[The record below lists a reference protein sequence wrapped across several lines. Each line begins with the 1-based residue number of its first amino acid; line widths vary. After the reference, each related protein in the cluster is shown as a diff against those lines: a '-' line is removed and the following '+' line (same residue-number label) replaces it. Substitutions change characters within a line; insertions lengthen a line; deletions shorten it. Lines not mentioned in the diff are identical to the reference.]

1 MLDDSLVAAP
11 DSLDLVVKKDSNSFI
26 SPDAIQSLINYTAKD
41 SMIIDFQGNL
51 IRLYGNAEVNY
62 ENIQLKAASIILDW
76 NKNLITAEGMPD
88 SSGEIAGLPIF
99 SDQGKPY
106 SAQKIIYNFKTKR
119 GRIYELRTEEGGGYI
134 QAVDVMKDEEN
145 TLLARNAQFSTC
157 DHEHQHFYIAA
168 SKLKI
173 MDKQI
178 ISGPAWLV
186 VEDVPLPL
194 AVPFGFFPKKQERS
208 SGILLPSPGEEARR
222 GFFLKGLGYYFGF
235 SEYFDLAVKADIF
248 SRGSWAVNTST
259 NYNKR
264 YKFNGNFNILYSKN
278 RFGDPDASDF
288 SKSTDFII
296 NWTHNQD
303 PKARPNSSFKASVN
317 AGSQNSYRY
326 NATNPND
333 MLQNTLRSSVSYSKR
348 FSGTP
353 FSLNSSITHSQNL
366 SNKTVNLTAPDV
378 SFAMKRITPFKSKKG
393 VIKKRWYNDIGF
405 NYNVKFRNSINTY
418 DTAFLLPETW
428 RSWENGM
435 QHSIPFST
443 SFKILKYFN
452 VSPSINYTGYTFFKK
467 VEKTFVE
474 VTDTV
479 GWDYVDEQITEG
491 VFHQNDFNVSA
502 NISTRIYGTFNI
514 NKFGLLAVRHLIT
527 PNMSFSYRPDF
538 SDPKYGYYKTVQIDS
553 TGRTSEYSVINT
565 STIGR
570 PGTRRSGNI
579 NFSIQN
585 NLEAKIKTKNDS
597 IAASKKIKLI
607 DNFNISGYYNFLADS
622 LRLSTIRMN
631 GRTTLFK
638 NKLNIQFSGELD
650 PYHMTADSIVV
661 NKFALIESHKLGRL
675 KQANLTLGANLNS
688 QAMSASSRKKQQQE
702 QIGFDAMPLDQYVD
716 FNVPWNLSFNYTL
729 SYQKLF
735 FEPVIK
741 QTINVNGGLSLTQK
755 WKLTFRAYYDIANN
769 ELTSASFDM
778 HRDLHC
784 WEMSFSWIP
793 FGYRQS
799 YMFTLKVKSP
809 VLKDLK
815 INKEKSFYDNFY

>member
-1 MLDDSLVAAP
+1 
-11 DSLDLVVKKDSNSFI
+11 
-26 SPDAIQSLINYTAKD
+26 
-41 SMIIDFQGNL
+41 
-51 IRLYGNAEVNY
+51 
-62 ENIQLKAASIILDW
+62 
-76 NKNLITAEGMPD
+76 
-88 SSGEIAGLPIF
+88 
-99 SDQGKPY
+99 
-106 SAQKIIYNFKTKR
+106 
-119 GRIYELRTEEGGGYI
+119 
-134 QAVDVMKDEEN
+134 
-145 TLLARNAQFSTC
+145 
-157 DHEHQHFYIAA
+157 
-168 SKLKI
+168 
-173 MDKQI
+173 
-178 ISGPAWLV
+178 
-186 VEDVPLPL
+186 
-194 AVPFGFFPKKQERS
+194 
-208 SGILLPSPGEEARR
+208 
-222 GFFLKGLGYYFGF
+222 
-235 SEYFDLAVKADIF
+235 
-248 SRGSWAVNTST
+248 
-259 NYNKR
+259 
-264 YKFNGNFNILYSKN
+264 
-278 RFGDPDASDF
+278 
-288 SKSTDFII
+288 
-296 NWTHNQD
+296 
-303 PKARPNSSFKASVN
+303 
-317 AGSQNSYRY
+317 
-326 NATNPND
+326 
-333 MLQNTLRSSVSYSKR
+333 
-348 FSGTP
+348 
-353 FSLNSSITHSQNL
+353 
-366 SNKTVNLTAPDV
+366 
-378 SFAMKRITPFKSKKG
+378 
-393 VIKKRWYNDIGF
+393 
-405 NYNVKFRNSINTY
+405 
-418 DTAFLLPETW
+418 
-428 RSWENGM
+428 
-435 QHSIPFST
+435 
-443 SFKILKYFN
+443 
-452 VSPSINYTGYTFFKK
+452 
-467 VEKTFVE
+467 
-474 VTDTV
+474 
-479 GWDYVDEQITEG
+479 
-491 VFHQNDFNVSA
+491 
-502 NISTRIYGTFNI
+502 
-514 NKFGLLAVRHLIT
+514 
-527 PNMSFSYRPDF
+527 MSFSYRPDF